1 MIRFCGRRILCHQ
14 DFRFYLS
21 TPLPKPKFN
30 SGIASTTTIIN
41 FGVSHDT
48 LTEDLLSRAF
58 ARIRPDLYKERV
70 LALKNIELQKKTL
83 QYLSVTVRDSLLT
96 NQEAIMGSA
105 KAVKF
110 IMDFTNAKVEVCYKQ
125 CFLIRFLAGLFLK
138 KMSKYCHSPVDVCV
152 SHLAKTGHFLISLS
166 LLKLFTSN
174 SD

>member
-21 TPLPKPKFN
+21 TQLPKPKFN

-58 ARIRPDLYKERV
+58 ARIRPDLYKERI
-70 LALKNIELQKKTL
+70 LALKNIEVQKKTL
-83 QYLSVTVRDSLLT
+83 LYLSVTVRDRLLT

-110 IMDFTNAKVEVCYKQ
+110 IMDFTNAKVEVTNKLLD
-125 CFLIRFLAGLFLK
+125 FTNAKIEAINKLHAG
-138 KMSKYCHSPVDVCV
+138 
-152 SHLAKTGHFLISLS
+152 
-166 LLKLFTSN
+166 
-174 SD
+174 

>member
-48 LTEDLLSRAF
+48 LTEDLLARAF
-58 ARIRPDLYKERV
+58 ARIRPDLYKERI
-70 LALKNIELQKKTL
+70 LGLKNIEIQKKTL
-83 QYLSVTVRDSLLT
+83 QYLSVTVRDRLLT

-110 IMDFTNAKVEVCYKQ
+110 IMDFTNAKVEVIIEPFSNQTLYIM
-125 CFLIRFLAGLFLK
+125 LLWLAGPLGEPLK
-138 KMSKYCHSPVDVCV
+138 P
-152 SHLAKTGHFLISLS
+152 LKTFILMEIL
-166 LLKLFTSN
+166 
-174 SD
+174 